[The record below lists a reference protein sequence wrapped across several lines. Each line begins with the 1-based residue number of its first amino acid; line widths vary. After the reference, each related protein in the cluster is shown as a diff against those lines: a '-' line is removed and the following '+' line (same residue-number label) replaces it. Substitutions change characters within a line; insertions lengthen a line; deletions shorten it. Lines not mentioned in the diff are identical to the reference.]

1 MGFGALLKNTLKA
14 GLSTYLVMPTSP
26 NGLIEYLFSDLF
38 IAKNRPKIDVAADLF
53 VKFWQ

>member
-38 IAKNRPKIDVAADLF
+38 IAKNRPKLDVAADLF